1 MKHDFSLW
9 FFSIRKTEISPTNTW
24 DVHMKKLWKLTINNW
39 GSYNQKF
46 ALVHQELAWDIMTSP
61 AACVFLMYILRI
73 CKNCY
78 SLCFFIGMGY
88 VCFLV
93 YLRIGCTAILCIF
106 FGYVKINHGIWRFPK
121 YGHLGDPPHIIKIWS
136 CKKLVKQWSGA
147 QICSNTHLKGCHRI
161 WNAERNVFS
170 SSYFTLLNLYAEYCY
185 SRVSPV
191 FQTEPER
198 FYIPLWTLKCWNS
211 RRVIYTK
218 QHQSSVLVNGSV
230 AKTGRVLLP
239 LFRSSQ

>member
-1 MKHDFSLW
+1 MMYNCDLTIKKLRFHQQ
-9 FFSIRKTEISPTNTW
+9 NTW
-24 DVHMKKLWKLTINNW
+24 DDHMKKLWKLTINNW
-39 GSYNQKF
+39 GCYNQKF

-88 VCFLV
+88 VFLGV
-93 YLRIGCTAILCIF
+93 FENRMYCNFMHF
-106 FGYVKINHGIWRFPK
+106 FWLWINHGIWRFPK

-161 WNAERNVFS
+161 WNTERNVFS

-239 LFRSSQ
+239 QFRSSQ